1 MRELPIR
8 DLTEHDDNCVRRV
21 PIFSGLTSQQQ
32 DLVATMARPQ
42 LVSAGEVVH
51 NPGERTGKMF
61 IVHTGEIKLSRTLPS
76 GRKHLLR
83 VAHPG
88 ETLGEQ
94 AFLTGNATLEEAEA
108 RSQSRLCVFAHNDL
122 AKLFERYP
130 NIAYRMLRTLGDRL
144 AHTEHRLTL
153 SSQSVDLRFADY
165 LLQQPLIPAAQAT
178 EAMMRVRLPLSK
190 KDIASLLGTTPESL
204 SRALARLQIKG
215 LVAVDDDIVSLLQPD
230 ALEELI
236 TAE

>member
-1 MRELPIR
+1 M
-8 DLTEHDDNCVRRV
+8 
-21 PIFSGLTSQQQ
+21 
-32 DLVATMARPQ
+32 
-42 LVSAGEVVH
+42 
-51 NPGERTGKMF
+51 
-61 IVHTGEIKLSRTLPS
+61 
-76 GRKHLLR
+76 
-83 VAHPG
+83 
-88 ETLGEQ
+88 
-94 AFLTGNATLEEAEA
+94 
-108 RSQSRLCVFAHNDL
+108 
-122 AKLFERYP
+122 
-130 NIAYRMLRTLGDRL
+130 
-144 AHTEHRLTL
+144 
-153 SSQSVDLRFADY
+153 DLRFADY